1 VYTEN
6 NTGFAFVGLPFHIVG
21 SGDFN
26 GDGRTDILWHNETTG
41 ETQIWL
47 MDPQADGLTIQG
59 RATVISRDG
68 VVLWSDHHGSLCRID
83 VVRDSTTSG
92 SPANAVE
99 SRRTEER

>member
-1 VYTEN
+1 SGCSFVSICGTYRISRRVTVYTEN

-26 GDGRTDILWHNETTG
+26 GDGRTDVLWHNETTG

-68 VVLWSDHHGSLCRID
+68 GSAL
-83 VVRDSTTSG
+83 VG
-92 SPANAVE
+92 SPWFIMPH
-99 SRRTEER
+99 